1 MKQFTTIKALAAHFK
16 RTAMISAPRC
26 AAGNIEYKA
35 KLVNATLT
43 IRCYPSQPDVVARA
57 RKLEAAYSVAIGG
70 TSVWKE
76 SMKAIAIREKL
87 ATPKTA
93 NKRAAFSWSIVKD
106 MLTDRHLSEGQR
118 MDNAL
123 NYLRVYNRVPTFGI
137 GTTGNPNLLLVDVMP
152 VPNYDGLVTAKIL
165 DDGVF
170 SSFAIHHVGSGLST
184 ASITQHATRA
194 GSIKLLEEIDQDR
207 LDRVIKQ
214 QVGNTFQTDARAK
227 AGF

>member
-1 MKQFTTIKALAAHFK
+1 MKQFTTIKALAADFK

-43 IRCYPSQPDVVARA
+43 IRCYPSQPDVIARA
-57 RKLEAAYSVAIGG
+57 RKLESAYTIALGG
-70 TSVWKE
+70 TDSYKA

-106 MLTDRHLSEGQR
+106 MLISRHQPEDQR
-118 MDNAL
+118 IENAL
-123 NYLRVYNRVPTFGI
+123 NYLRTYNRVPTFGI
-137 GTTGNPNLLLVDVMP
+137 STRIAPDILLVDVMP
-152 VPNYDGLVTAKIL
+152 VPNYEGLVTAKIL
-165 DDGVF
+165 VDGGF
-170 SSFAIHHVGSGLST
+170 NLFAIHHVASGKTT

-194 GSIKLLEEIDQDR
+194 GSIKLLEEMDQDR
-207 LDRVIKQ
+207 LERVLKA
-214 QVGNTFQTDARAK
+214 QVGNTFQNDARAK